1 MVLGLH
7 PSGLLA
13 GLMPCPV
20 VLQSCAQKGSSLWP
34 LAVQRL
40 SACRFAIAD
49 HQAWDKGRAYPCFL
63 SCCHCNRLRFHRKCR
78 CDGAARPTLHHTS
91 VHPEALHVHME
102 LSQVELIPVP
112 LEDGGL
118 LLLASHSLEQ
128 DEQSG
133 KGQEGIAF
141 LSQQVMASEHLRKL
155 PSRNGFED
163 HKSLGIW

>member
-20 VLQSCAQKGSSLWP
+20 VPQFCALWP
-34 LAVQRL
+34 LAAQRL

-49 HQAWDKGRAYPCFL
+49 HQDWDKGRAYPHSV
-63 SCCHCNRLRFHRKCR
+63 SCCLCNRLRFHRKCY
-78 CDGAARPTLHHTS
+78 CDGAASPTSGHAS
-91 VHPEALHVHME
+91 VHPEALRVHVE
-102 LSQVELIPVP
+102 LSQVESIPVP

-128 DEQSG
+128 DQQSG
-133 KGQEGIAF
+133 KG
-141 LSQQVMASEHLRKL
+141 
-155 PSRNGFED
+155 
-163 HKSLGIW
+163 

>member
-20 VLQSCAQKGSSLWP
+20 VPQFCALWP
-34 LAVQRL
+34 LAAQRL

-49 HQAWDKGRAYPCFL
+49 HQDWDKGRACPRFV
-63 SCCHCNRLRFHRKCR
+63 SCCLCNRLRFHRKCH
-78 CDGAARPTLHHTS
+78 CDGAASPTSGHAS
-91 VHPEALHVHME
+91 VHPEALHVHVE
-102 LSQVELIPVP
+102 LSQVESIPVP

-128 DEQSG
+128 DQQSG
-133 KGQEGIAF
+133 KG
-141 LSQQVMASEHLRKL
+141 
-155 PSRNGFED
+155 
-163 HKSLGIW
+163 